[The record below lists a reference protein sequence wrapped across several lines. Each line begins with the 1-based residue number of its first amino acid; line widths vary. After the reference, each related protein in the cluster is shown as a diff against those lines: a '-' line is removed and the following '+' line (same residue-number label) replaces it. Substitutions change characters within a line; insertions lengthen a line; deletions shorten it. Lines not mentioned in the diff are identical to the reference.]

1 MQPGD
6 EVISVDQVM
15 FGVQGTPNLMTVL
28 RGEFCDSGVSATIV
42 NSGGAGDGISVQ
54 PATVNLRPTI
64 AAVPVGHS
72 LGGDG
77 ITVDTTGNIANASE
91 KVVVSDGVPS
101 PETPSPATWHPRGTH
116 RPSSYKYLLELAVV
130 DGAGM
135 AASRLADCVR
145 ELVAFAY
152 CGPLAIT
159 EERYP
164 VLHDLAKLLQ
174 MDEAISLCEKH
185 AVDQLVGS
193 SPEPPP
199 PTAEPQPGPSWPV
212 GGESAR
218 LQVCRSC
225 SFACHGAAR
234 MREHRRMHHVRS
246 YMCGFCGVTRQKT
259 SQLLHHLIEA
269 EHGESVCSLCF
280 HECGPGESMADHYL
294 RHNDPRPFFC
304 SVCFARFPSRT
315 GLNLHMPTHS
325 SAKPFECRTCGRAFK
340 WRHALQ
346 SHERTHG
353 TEKKLLCD
361 VCGFCTR
368 HTGQFKAHK
377 ARHAGTTEPC
387 PHEGCQ
393 FRATTGWL
401 LKDHLVT
408 HAADKQY
415 QCEVCG
421 KKFGHV
427 RNMRRHALLHGRQ
440 TALSCQRC
448 PYQTTRSDKLAQHVR
463 VKHGPPAPNLAGGGE
478 DPSRSAESV
487 PVSSEA
493 RSAQAEAAAA
503 APKRHKP
510 AQTATT
516 AKRRKKGPPP
526 PPPPSEGGQRPPP
539 PSGQRLVPILPKE
552 PGMLPR
558 PAAGPPRRVR
568 TRRRPPRETS
578 GEGGVATPPPGA
590 GGVGP
595 TAAPPPTS

>member
-1 MQPGD
+1 MFFQQSLHRCPDNPKESVTAETTQTSTVPDEVYYMQPGD

-28 RGEFCDSGVSATIV
+28 RGEFCNSGVSAAIV
-42 NSGGAGDGISVQ
+42 NSGSAGDGISVQ

-199 PTAEPQPGPSWPV
+199 PTAEPQPGPSRPV

-304 SVCFARFPSRT
+304 SVCFARFPSRD
-315 GLNLHMPTHS
+315 
-325 SAKPFECRTCGRAFK
+325 RAQPA
-340 WRHALQ
+340 HADPLQ
-346 SHERTHG
+346 RQAVRVPHVRPRLQVAARAAESR
-353 TEKKLLCD
+353 
-361 VCGFCTR
+361 
-368 HTGQFKAHK
+368 AH
-377 ARHAGTTEPC
+377 ARHRE
-387 PHEGCQ
+387 
-393 FRATTGWL
+393 
-401 LKDHLVT
+401 
-408 HAADKQY
+408 
-415 QCEVCG
+415 
-421 KKFGHV
+421 
-427 RNMRRHALLHGRQ
+427 
-440 TALSCQRC
+440 
-448 PYQTTRSDKLAQHVR
+448 
-463 VKHGPPAPNLAGGGE
+463 
-478 DPSRSAESV
+478 
-487 PVSSEA
+487 
-493 RSAQAEAAAA
+493 EAA
-503 APKRHKP
+503 
-510 AQTATT
+510 
-516 AKRRKKGPPP
+516 
-526 PPPPSEGGQRPPP
+526 
-539 PSGQRLVPILPKE
+539 L
-552 PGMLPR
+552 
-558 PAAGPPRRVR
+558 RRVR
-568 TRRRPPRETS
+568 LLYAPHGPVQGAQSTS
-578 GEGGVATPPPGA
+578 RGRHRAVSA
-590 GGVGP
+590 
-595 TAAPPPTS
+595 